1 MTMQPTPEIR
11 TATSFEIYKR
21 LLAYVRPHW
30 RIFAVAILG
39 MVLTAAMEPI
49 FPAILKRLMDNGFVA
64 RDPAELVTVPLI
76 MVGVFLAKGCF
87 TFVTAFALAHI
98 TGHIVM
104 KLRQEMFG
112 RLLSLPTHYFDNETT
127 GSLISKVTYNVGDV
141 TAAATSVFT
150 TAIRDSLTVAGLL
163 GYLLWMNWR
172 LTLFALIIG
181 PVIIGVV
188 RTFSKRLRAASRR
201 AHKAMGEITHI
212 LEETVGAH
220 KVVKIFGGQAYESRR
235 FTNVATELRRAF
247 MRESTAAAATVPL
260 TNTAIAL
267 VMAGIIYFA
276 MTQGGADKTTVGGFM
291 AFVTALLMLQVP
303 VKRLTEMSA
312 PLQRGL
318 AAAESIFSLLDEVP
332 ESDTGTQHL
341 PRARGELVFE
351 RVGFSYQGA
360 SRPALTDISLR
371 VGEGQTV
378 ALVGASGSGKTTLAG
393 LIPRFYPLDQGR
405 ILMDGVDVQD
415 LRLDSLRS
423 NIALVSQDVILF
435 NDTVA
440 ANIAYGT
447 AAGADEAT
455 IIAAAK
461 AANAWEFIQ
470 QMPQG
475 LQTEVGENG
484 VKLSGG
490 QRQRL
495 AIARAFLKNAPIL
508 ILDEATS
515 ALDSQSERQIQ
526 GALETLM
533 QGRTTLVIAHRLSTV
548 EHADCIIVL
557 DRGRIVEE
565 GNHAALLARNG
576 AYARLYHLQFEVPEA
591 AQADS

>member
-1 MTMQPTPEIR
+1 MQHIPETR
-11 TATSFEIYKR
+11 TATSLEIYKR
-21 LLAYVRPHW
+21 LLTYVRPHW

-87 TFVTAFALAHI
+87 TFLTAFALAHI
-98 TGHIVM
+98 TGNIVM
-104 KLRQEMFG
+104 DLRQQMFG
-112 RLLSLPTHYFDNETT
+112 RLLSLPTTYFDNETT
-127 GSLISKVTYNVGDV
+127 GALISKVTYNVGDV
-141 TAAATSVFT
+141 TTAATNVLT
-150 TAIRDSLTVAGLL
+150 TAVRDSLTVLGLL
-163 GYLLWMNWR
+163 AYLMWMNWK
-172 LTLFALIIG
+172 LALFALIIG

-201 AHKAMGEITHI
+201 AHKAMGVITHI
-212 LEETVGAH
+212 LEESVGAH

-235 FTNVATELRRAF
+235 FANVASELRRAY
-247 MRESTAAAATVPL
+247 MREQTASAATVPL

-276 MTQGGADKTTVGGFM
+276 MNQAGSDKTTVGGFM

-318 AAAESIFSLLDEVP
+318 AAAESIFALLDEQP
-332 ESDTGTQHL
+332 EADRGEL
-341 PRARGELVFE
+341 RIPRARGELRFE
-351 RVGFSYQGA
+351 RVGFSYDGA
-360 SRPALTDISLR
+360 PRPALTDISLS

-378 ALVGASGSGKTTLAG
+378 ALVGASGSGKTSLIG
-393 LIPRFYPLDQGR
+393 LIPRFYTLSQGR
-405 ILMDGVDVQD
+405 ILLDGVDVQE
-415 LRLDSLRS
+415 LRLDSLRA
-423 NIALVSQDVILF
+423 NIALVSQDVVLF

-447 AAGADEAT
+447 AAGADEEA
-455 IIAAAK
+455 IMAAAK

-470 QMPQG
+470 QMPLG

-515 ALDSQSERQIQ
+515 ALDSQSERLIQ

-533 QGRTTLVIAHRLSTV
+533 LGRTTLVIAHRLSTI
-548 EHADCIIVL
+548 EHADRIVVL
-557 DRGRIVEE
+557 DQGRIMEE
-565 GNHAALLARNG
+565 GDHATLLARNG
-576 AYARLYHLQFEVPEA
+576 IYARLYHLQFEAPV
-591 AQADS
+591 S